1 MSLYRG
7 IVVDPH
13 AFEDL
18 WPALGVWLLLFVTA
32 GDGVTL
38 LRRQAALW
46 AGTPVQVTIVGKKTE
61 TPRLLGRARRN
72 YAYFRWK
79 GGSGKEPVGGGEGWA
94 LLAKDQKRPAHWFR
108 SSAFLD
114 DDFGYSRLKL
124 GLFGAAFVALWLWAA
139 ARNRFG

>member
-18 WPALGVWLLLFVTA
+18 WPALGLWLLLFVTA

-46 AGTPVQVTIVGKKTE
+46 AGAPVQVTITDKKRE
-61 TPRLLGRARRN
+61 TPRLLGRVRRN
-72 YAYFRWK
+72 YAYFRWE
-79 GGSGKEPVGGGEGWA
+79 GGTAKEPVGAGKGWA
-94 LLAKDQKRPAHWFR
+94 LLVKDQKRPAHRLR

-114 DDFGYSRLKL
+114 DDFGYSRFKL
-124 GLFGAAFVALWLWAA
+124 SLFGAAFAALWLWAA
-139 ARNRFG
+139 ARYRFG

>member
-1 MSLYRG
+1 M

-38 LRRQAALW
+38 LRRQAALRL
-46 AGTPVQVTIVGKKTE
+46 GTPVEVVITDKKRE
-61 TPRLLGRARRN
+61 SPPLLGRARRN
-72 YAYFRWK
+72 YAYFRWD
-79 GGSGKEPVGGGEGWA
+79 GGAGKEPVGSSAGWT
-94 LLAKDQKRPAHWFR
+94 LLAPRQKRPAHLLK

-114 DDFGYSRLKL
+114 DDFGYSRFKL
-124 GLFGAAFVALWLWAA
+124 GLFGAAFIALWAWAA
-139 ARNRFG
+139 ARYRFG